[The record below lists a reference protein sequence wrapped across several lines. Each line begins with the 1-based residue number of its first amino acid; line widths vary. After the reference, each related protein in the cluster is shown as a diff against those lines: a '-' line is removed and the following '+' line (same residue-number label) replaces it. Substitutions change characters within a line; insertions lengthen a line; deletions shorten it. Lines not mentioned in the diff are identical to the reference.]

1 MFAVVFLSL
10 LLATVFRH
18 PFFTRS
24 TAHSEDIVAPQPA
37 RLPRFNKGVMS
48 VLLVI
53 GVALLTLFALRNS
66 ATFVAAGS
74 IAALGCIALFYSL
87 RDRSQAFIL
96 LLGSTAFA
104 LVAVCEV
111 FFLKDVFAGGEFLRM
126 NTVFKFYF
134 QAWALLSITS
144 GAGLY
149 FILES
154 FRPGETVAKA
164 QLWLQSSVQWLW
176 LGGLFLLLLASAVY
190 PLAGTYAR
198 TNHYVQRSN

>member
-1 MFAVVFLSL
+1 
-10 LLATVFRH
+10 
-18 PFFTRS
+18 
-24 TAHSEDIVAPQPA
+24 
-37 RLPRFNKGVMS
+37 
-48 VLLVI
+48 
-53 GVALLTLFALRNS
+53 S

-111 FFLKDVFAGGEFLRM
+111 FFLKDVFAGGDFLRM

-144 GAGLY
+144 GAGIY
-149 FILES
+149 FILERAMS
-154 FRPGETVAKA
+154 TFRVQANDRPRDE
-164 QLWLQSSVQWLW
+164 QLQRRRTF
-176 LGGLFLLLLASAVY
+176 FLLTSRIYSSILLNSRVDEEKM
-190 PLAGTYAR
+190 
-198 TNHYVQRSN
+198 H